1 MKELDVFLSVGGVA
15 TPDQE
20 KFVSAVEDRLRAEG
34 LTPHTVGRN
43 TFSADAPLKTVTEL
57 MDRCAGTVVIAL
69 ERIYFADGLEKR
81 GGPGQT
87 VLSNVKVATP
97 WNQIEAAMAYS
108 RGHPLIV
115 IVEHGIKSEG
125 LLERGYDWYVQWVKP
140 DPAALNTA
148 EFNGVLASW
157 KQKMVT
163 RPTKTKVAENPA
175 DLTIGALISSMK
187 PSHLWSVLGAIA
199 VLLAGAFALG
209 GKISPMTSSPPALT
223 ISQPPA
229 AR

>member
-1 MKELDVFLSVGGVA
+1 
-15 TPDQE
+15 
-20 KFVSAVEDRLRAEG
+20 
-34 LTPHTVGRN
+34 
-43 TFSADAPLKTVTEL
+43 
-57 MDRCAGTVVIAL
+57 
-69 ERIYFADGLEKR
+69 
-81 GGPGQT
+81 
-87 VLSNVKVATP
+87 
-97 WNQIEAAMAYS
+97 MAYS
-108 RGHPLIV
+108 RGHPLMV

-163 RPTKTKVAENPA
+163 RSTKTKVVENPA
-175 DLTIGALISSMK
+175 DLTIGVLISSMK